1 MATLQDK
8 LIERIDQLLSKAEVV
23 RKTDT
28 PNPPGRSSFPTLS
41 DEEFFEW
48 KVGVENLIIRVV
60 GKDSHYHENFLNLVR
75 QGYTSHL
82 SVGIGILK
90 ALKEDLELGFL
101 DQIKDLV
108 LTEIFTDF
116 LDMTQHLL
124 EAGYKDPAASLIG
137 AVLEDGLRKI
147 SAKNSLPVK
156 SNDDIGSLNTKLAD
170 AKVYNRFTQRQIQA
184 WKAIRDSAV
193 HGKFD
198 DYTLEDVKAMM
209 EGVGRFLSE
218 NL

>member
-1 MATLQDK
+1 METLTDK
-8 LIERIDQLLSKAEVV
+8 LITHIDQLLSNAKTNEISYNDYNNETFIQWRTSAEA
-23 RKTDT
+23 
-28 PNPPGRSSFPTLS
+28 
-41 DEEFFEW
+41 
-48 KVGVENLIIRVV
+48 LIIKIA
-60 GKDSHYHENFLNLVR
+60 GKDSPYYRNFFRKEYISTNKSYMDY
-75 QGYTSHL
+75 GN
-82 SVGIGILK
+82 GALK

-101 DQIKDLV
+101 DQIKDIILA
-108 LTEIFTDF
+108 EIFTDF

-147 SAKNSLPVK
+147 SDKNSLPVK

-198 DYTLEDVKAMM
+198 EYTLEDVKAMM
-209 EGVGRFLSE
+209 EGVGRFLPKIYELISA
-218 NL
+218 